1 MDEKYDIEDILKDQE
16 KLTAL
21 SALSMACILYD
32 LPSMRELWNRAY
44 PESPLSLD
52 EEATLMFEGM
62 EESAQIRYDSPDDR
76 TLIVELLRET
86 GFDNFADI
94 AEELMG

>member
-32 LPSMRELWNRAY
+32 LPSMREL
-44 PESPLSLD
+44 
-52 EEATLMFEGM
+52 
-62 EESAQIRYDSPDDR
+62 
-76 TLIVELLRET
+76 
-86 GFDNFADI
+86 
-94 AEELMG
+94 

>member
-1 MDEKYDIEDILKDQE
+1 
-16 KLTAL
+16 
-21 SALSMACILYD
+21 
-32 LPSMRELWNRAY
+32 
-44 PESPLSLD
+44 
-52 EEATLMFEGM
+52 MFEGM

-86 GFDNFADI
+86 GFDNLADI